1 MSHIAVRLLR
11 TTTRSKMSINNKLLP
26 KLSLLFVI
34 ASAGIYGI
42 ALTLH
47 FITSFGNL
55 EYIAGFP
62 ILITAIGLTLYK
74 SKVLHSYSSYPD
86 YIEFT
91 TGNLF
96 TTDELILKRGSRR
109 IVKDDIEE
117 VTIKGFLFWKN
128 LVISVRGTHKNHMF
142 KIPLLI
148 VPKKKSVQMIE
159 DIVGAPMSEI
169 WEANVETQERV
180 VGGQRIGQ
188 IAIN

>member
-1 MSHIAVRLLR
+1 
-11 TTTRSKMSINNKLLP
+11 MSINNKLLP

-42 ALTLH
+42 VLTLH

-62 ILITAIGLTLYK
+62 MLITLIGLTLYK

-96 TTDELILKRGSRR
+96 TTDEFVLKRGSKR

-117 VTIKGFLFWKN
+117 VAIKGSLFWKR
-128 LVISVRGTHKNHMF
+128 LVISVRGTHRSHMF

-148 VPKKKSVQMIE
+148 VSKKKSIQMIE

-180 VGGQRIGQ
+180 VDGHEVGQ
-188 IAIN
+188 IAFN